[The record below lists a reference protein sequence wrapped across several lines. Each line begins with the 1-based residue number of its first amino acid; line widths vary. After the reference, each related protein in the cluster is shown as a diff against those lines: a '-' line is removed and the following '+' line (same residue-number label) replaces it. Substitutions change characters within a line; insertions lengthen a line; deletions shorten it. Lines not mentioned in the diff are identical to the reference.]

1 MKLIH
6 LPTGEVE
13 NHSLHIA
20 DALLAHKNSQYI
32 RAELPQ
38 YWRVEGYENSW
49 EWFGCPV
56 HLGFVGIDKQGEHWA
71 SNDFHQDYPQISR
84 AEFEYHIYNPWK
96 AQKETDFPLSIGLDA
111 QQKKEKIEEVNQQF
125 ERIGYGKIIDFKL
138 YDKKLTDNELVE
150 ITRQTKMPWAVD
162 PTDGIIKPVSS
173 FSEPFSPSPLYKH
186 MAENH
191 NVTLLGSEEND
202 IKQIVLNDLDT
213 LKQQA
218 EKMGYELVKK
228 TKKPLEF
235 ECDWNKYLIYT
246 DAVTISDKE
255 DGHTVEVI
263 NDDFDTLIEKYK
275 QFKTNNP

>member
-49 EWFGCPV
+49 EWMDEVRESQRPENWLFVTNTSERKADGFSSKYY
-56 HLGFVGIDKQGEHWA
+56 HLI
-71 SNDFHQDYPQISR
+71 NLPLISK

-96 AQKETDFPLSIGLDA
+96 DGKSELKFKRETP
-111 QQKKEKIEEVNQQF
+111 
-125 ERIGYGKIIDFKL
+125 
-138 YDKKLTDNELVE
+138 
-150 ITRQTKMPWAVD
+150 MPWAVD
-162 PTDGIIKPVSS
+162 PADEIFKPVREFKDS
-173 FSEPFSPSPLYKH
+173 FKPSTLYNH

-202 IKQIVLNDLDT
+202 IKQIVLNDIIDKKFNKAREYDSPIINELLEEIELDT

-218 EKMGYELVKK
+218 EKMGYELVQK
-228 TKKPLEF
+228 TIKWQMGRFAFTLYMDGDCMIEDKLEDESF
-235 ECDWNKYLIYT
+235 RVSVKMAEEI
-246 DAVTISDKE
+246 
-255 DGHTVEVI
+255 
-263 NDDFDTLIEKYK
+263 IEKYK
-275 QFKTNNP
+275 QFKSYERI